1 MINPETNPK
10 PSGVTACVMADESE
24 TSSIGYPNFRLDAQK
39 YIKPPRAKKRTAS
52 RWWSER
58 GEGPRNDWLAD

>member
-10 PSGVTACVMADESE
+10 PSGLTARVMADESE
-24 TSSIGYPNFRLDAQK
+24 TSSIGYPIAQK
-39 YIKPPRAKKRTAS
+39 HQNRVQKTDREPG
-52 RWWSER
+52 WWSER